1 MLTIVAK
8 LQAAPGKEARLQE
21 VLTEMVANVKAH
33 EAGKTTVYSLHTSPK
48 EPGLF
53 LFYEQYANQEAAD
66 AHGKT
71 GHMRTMGRTLRDEGL
86 IAGPPVIDQYVQVAG
101 VS

>member
-21 VLTEMVANVKAH
+21 VLTEMVGNVKTN
-33 EAGKTTVYSLHTSPK
+33 EAGKTLVYSLHTSPT
-48 EPGLF
+48 EAGLF
-53 LFYEQYANQEAAD
+53 LFYEQYANQEAID

-71 GHMRTMGRTLRDEGL
+71 DHMRTMGRALRDEGL
-86 IAGPPVIDQYVQVAG
+86 IAGAPVIESYTQVAG